1 MFINLSGIIYL
12 CVCVCLEY
20 TSNSYQNITHASSE
34 SDILYKRVNL
44 VTILLILDVKYL
56 ILLETLQEHSTYVAQ
71 NCNFLNLSV
80 LCLTLS
86 PSQQRN
92 TVVFCTW
99 LLLIFLFLLF
109 CILSK
114 VAIAVNNGF
123 CFTPD

>member
-56 ILLETLQEHSTYVAQ
+56 ILLETLQEHSTYVA
-71 NCNFLNLSV
+71 
-80 LCLTLS
+80 
-86 PSQQRN
+86 
-92 TVVFCTW
+92 
-99 LLLIFLFLLF
+99 
-109 CILSK
+109 
-114 VAIAVNNGF
+114 
-123 CFTPD
+123 